1 MRSSIPPLPFRLR
14 LTLAYL
20 LALTLLLIPE
30 LVRPESPPELSALES
45 ELNAALAAG
54 DDERAL
60 ALAMRVNE
68 AIEPRHVDA
77 LYAVARLHARLGHEK
92 EALDWLER
100 AAAAGLLSVQE
111 LRADEAF
118 ATLREQER
126 FRTLTRAVWLKGYL
140 WLLERPERD
149 LYQQPDRVL
158 KTLALRPG
166 ERVADVG
173 AGSGYFTVRLARA
186 VGEQGTVWALDIN
199 ETLLEHL
206 RRRIAEEGL
215 TNVRVAKV
223 AADDPGLPPGGV
235 DTVLMVDT
243 LHYVRDRAAYA
254 RRLRTGLAPGGRIV
268 IIDFRPKPLEER
280 PWGPPP
286 EQEMTREEVDAAMA
300 EAGLLPV
307 AVHDFLTEQFFV
319 EYRAAAGADPPGE
332 S

>member
-14 LTLAYL
+14 LTIAFL
-20 LALTLLLIPE
+20 LALALLLAPE
-30 LVRPESPPELSALES
+30 LVRPASPSELSALES
-45 ELNAALAAG
+45 ELAAALAAG

-60 ALAMRVNE
+60 TLAVRVND

-77 LYAVARLHARLGHEK
+77 LYTVARLHARLGHER

-118 ATLREQER
+118 GALREGER
-126 FRTLTRAVWLKGYL
+126 FRNLTQAVWLKGYL

-149 LYQQPDRVL
+149 LYQQPARVIE
-158 KTLALRPG
+158 TLALRPG

-186 VGEQGTVWALDIN
+186 VGAQGTVWALDIN
-199 ETLLEHL
+199 DTLLEYL
-206 RRRIAEEGL
+206 RRRVAEEGL
-215 TNVRVAKV
+215 TTVQVAKV
-223 AADDPGLPPGGV
+223 AANDPGLPPGGV

-254 RRLRTGLAPGGRIV
+254 RRLRAGLAPGGRIV

-300 EAGLLPV
+300 EAGLVPV

-319 EYRAAAGADPPGE
+319 EYRAVTDARPAGED
-332 S
+332 